1 MTKKTVGLSDTFKGQ
16 TSPKNF
22 TKPPKGNTAICH
34 LVPFLSKPDINVP
47 IKVTE
52 RTPIIIPNAVKR
64 DLVLLSNTADNE
76 ILKFSIKRRI
86 ISLLFFDLL

>member
-1 MTKKTVGLSDTFKGQ
+1 MPSIDMLLSKD
-16 TSPKNF
+16 
-22 TKPPKGNTAICH
+22 
-34 LVPFLSKPDINVP
+34 LSKPDINVP

-52 RTPIIIPNAVKR
+52 RTPIIIPSAVKR

-86 ISLLFFDLL
+86 IYLLFFDPL